1 MNIYLGIIT
10 HNQYKNINELT
21 KNCFNYFD
29 GIIAVDGGSTDGTKE
44 LLEERKGK
52 GEVIY
57 RKWTNDFDF
66 QNNEI
71 LRQGPAKI
79 GDWIFLRDSMERF
92 NDEFAKNIKQFV
104 SFCKSNNIRYT
115 HCNGKGFGFE
125 YYDDIFFFGNPHWGL
140 RNIRPNFLNMF
151 DLYKKEKDF
160 AYRLLDGEEGGR
172 PLHNF
177 IDHFAKYYYVYPRS
191 NHLLLGRENNMKE
204 YEELESNRQALRI
217 YCYSIGL
224 DFSLDSLK
232 DYLSKDEWKKDKYFI
247 SMLEKEEILKTF
259 YRWHILKHTLDQIKQ
274 DQKEWSLK
282 EIGVNP

>member
-1 MNIYLGIIT
+1 MKIYLGIIT
-10 HNQYKNINELT
+10 HNQYKNIDELT
-21 KNCFNYFD
+21 KDCYQYFD

-44 LLEERKGK
+44 LLEQRKGLGK
-52 GEVIY
+52 IIH
-57 RKWTNDFDF
+57 RNWTNDFDF

-92 NDEFAKNIKQFV
+92 NLDFVKNIRNFV
-104 SFCKSNNIRYT
+104 NYCRTNNVRFT

-125 YYDDIFFFGNPHWGL
+125 YYDDMFFFGNPHWGI
-140 RNIRPNFLNMF
+140 RNARPNYLNMF
-151 DLYKKEKDF
+151 DMFNKERDF

-177 IDHFAKYYYVYPRS
+177 IDHFAKYYYVYGRS

-204 YEELESNRQALRI
+204 YEEHEENRQKFRFHCSTL
-217 YCYSIGL
+217 GL

-232 DYLSKDEWKKDKYFI
+232 DYLSKEDWKKDEYFI
-247 SMLEKEEILKTF
+247 KLFEKEEILKTF
-259 YRWHILKHTLDQIKQ
+259 YRWNILKHDLDSIKK
-274 DQKEWSLK
+274 DQKTWSLN
-282 EIGVNP
+282 EVGINI